1 MCTLALAWNAFE
13 ETPVAVAAN
22 RDEML
27 DRPADPPER
36 RRSNPRS
43 VAPRDRRAGGTWIGV
58 NTDGVVAAITN
69 RHLETKPDEPRSRGQ
84 LVLDALAGTNAVD
97 AATVVERA
105 CRRDEYDGFYLVLVD
120 ETAAILYGYDG
131 ELARRDLEPGLHVVS
146 NVGPTDDPAIPDG
159 RVDAGRRQVRSA
171 RAVERALDPTT
182 VESVDRWLERAESVL
197 GDHAVGVCRHEDGF
211 GTRSSSLIA
220 VDDEIR
226 YRFANGPPCE
236 TPYAD
241 VDLESHI

>member
-36 RRSNPRS
+36 RRSDPRI

-58 NTDGVVAAITN
+58 NDDGLVAAITN
-69 RHLETKPDEPRSRGQ
+69 RYLETEPDGPRSRGQ
-84 LVLDALAGTNAVD
+84 LVLDALAGEDTAD
-97 AATVVERA
+97 AATIVERA
-105 CRRDEYDGFYLVLVD
+105 TQRDEYDGFYLVLAD
-120 ETAAILYGYDG
+120 DTAAILYGYDG
-131 ELARRDLEPGLHVVS
+131 DLVRRDLEPGLHVVS
-146 NVGPTDDPAIPDG
+146 NVGPTDDPDIHDG
-159 RVDAGRRQVRSA
+159 RDDAGRRQLQSA
-171 RAVERALDPTT
+171 RTVEKELDPTS
-182 VESVDRWLERAESVL
+182 VESIDRWMERAESVL
-197 GDHAVGVCRHEDGF
+197 GDHDVGVCRHEDGF

-220 VDDEIR
+220 VGEETQ

-236 TPYAD
+236 SSYET